1 MKKELLPFILS
12 MLVFAI
18 VLSGC
23 GGNVPATSTNVDA
36 PTAAAT
42 QEPASSAVA
51 SVGSPTAD
59 LCVSPQIEAEAQ
71 KVQKHMREF
80 DDASILASSVPQAQL
95 STSIAD
101 LQRIRREADDE
112 VIPAC
117 LTDLKNY
124 QLSHMNSVINTLLA
138 FMRSKDPLAIDCAD
152 IQSNTEE
159 EAVCQNIALARQQHD
174 QYLVELA
181 RVLGLTVMPAT
192 PGAET
197 PPAETPTP

>member
-18 VLSGC
+18 VLAGC
-23 GGNVPATSTNVDA
+23 GGNVPATSTNTNTEPSPVVS
-36 PTAAAT
+36 T
-42 QEPASSAVA
+42 QEPVSTTVVSTAV
-51 SVGSPTAD
+51 D
-59 LCVSPQIEAEAQ
+59 LCLSPQIEAEAQ

-80 DDASILASSVPQAQL
+80 DDASVLASSVPQAQL

-112 VIPAC
+112 PVPPC
-117 LTDLKNY
+117 LVALKGY
-124 QLSHMNSVINTLLA
+124 QIGHMNSVINTLLA
-138 FMRSKDPLAIDCAD
+138 FIRSKDPLAIDCVE

-181 RVLGLTVMPAT
+181 RVLGLTVMPVT
-192 PGAET
+192 PGAATTET
-197 PPAETPTP
+197 PAP